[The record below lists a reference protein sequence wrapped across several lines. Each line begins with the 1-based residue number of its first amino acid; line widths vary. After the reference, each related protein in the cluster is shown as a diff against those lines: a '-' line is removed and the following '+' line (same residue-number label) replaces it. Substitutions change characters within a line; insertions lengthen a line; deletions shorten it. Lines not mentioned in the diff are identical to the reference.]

1 MKFLENRIPPPLV
14 MVPFGSGMWGIQR
27 ITSTLS
33 TGAPGIAV
41 TYLTVGVFLVVGLFF
56 SISGVVSFRQ
66 AKTTVNPLKPES
78 ATSLVTSGIY
88 QHSRNPMYVG
98 FVLYLCAWAA
108 YLNSIWS
115 IGLIVLFAT
124 YLHRFQILPEEK
136 ALERI
141 FGQDFINYKGQVRA
155 WL

>member
-1 MKFLENRIPPPLV
+1 
-14 MVPFGSGMWGIQR
+14 MVFFAAGMWGVQR

-33 TGAPGIAV
+33 TEATEMV
-41 TYLTVGVFLVVGLFF
+41 VMYLTVGVFLVIGLFF
-56 SISGVVSFRQ
+56 SVSGVVSFRR
-66 AKTTVNPLKPES
+66 AKTTVNPLQPES

-88 QHSRNPMYVG
+88 QHTRNPIYAG
-98 FVLYLCAWAA
+98 FVMYLFAWAA

-115 IGLIVLFAT
+115 LWLIALFMI

-136 ALERI
+136 ALESI
-141 FGQDFINYKGQVRA
+141 FGQEFINYRSQART